1 MQRTSPVAKW
11 KIFKRNWAPATGK
24 HWQVLDKDGQCHKV
38 FHTFQEALEYTDR
51 KARTAS
57 IAIPRM
63 NWGTVEA
70 AHSHNAVT
78 ITHAK
83 DGFTASIHDSEGST
97 VDIPF
102 GQLMSVAAY
111 LLGIREHY
119 VQHMMGDL

>member
-1 MQRTSPVAKW
+1 MAKW

-38 FHTFQEALEYTDR
+38 FHTFQEAMEYTDW
-51 KARTAS
+51 KTRTTS

-63 NWGTVEA
+63 SWGTVEA
-70 AHSHNAVT
+70 AQTHNAVT
-78 ITHAK
+78 ITHKK
-83 DGFTASIHDSEGST
+83 DGFMATIRDSEGSV

-102 GQLMSVAAY
+102 GQLIPTAAY

-119 VQHMMGDL
+119 VQDMMEFFEGNVHL